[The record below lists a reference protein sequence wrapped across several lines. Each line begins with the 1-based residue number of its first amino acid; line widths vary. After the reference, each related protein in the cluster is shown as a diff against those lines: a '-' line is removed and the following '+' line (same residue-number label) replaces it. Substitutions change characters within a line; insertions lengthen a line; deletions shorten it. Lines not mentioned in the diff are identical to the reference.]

1 VVTGSSTP
9 EKQTKPTT
17 ITREVTKEVTV
28 YAKED
33 DLLVNAVEK
42 NQTRMAQ
49 IYPKGASTTTP
60 PVGIGF
66 VVSRDGLIVTTAANL
81 TTQGEKQIDFLVNI
95 NDKRYAAKIV
105 EITDA
110 PKYLAFLRV
119 DNVSE
124 GTAFDAVSFGSNMNT
139 KLGQTVVALGGDE
152 GTSIFKTTLSKFN
165 YAKAEGTST
174 AQSIESIEVT
184 PKIPDGYNGSLI
196 ANLDGQVVGISVWN
210 EETTRYVIFPALQL
224 YDVIQTL
231 SSKPQLGR

>member
-1 VVTGSSTP
+1 
-9 EKQTKPTT
+9 
-17 ITREVTKEVTV
+17 
-28 YAKED
+28 
-33 DLLVNAVEK
+33 
-42 NQTRMAQ
+42 
-49 IYPKGASTTTP
+49 
-60 PVGIGF
+60 
-66 VVSRDGLIVTTAANL
+66 
-81 TTQGEKQIDFLVNI
+81 
-95 NDKRYAAKIV
+95 
-105 EITDA
+105 
-110 PKYLAFLRV
+110 
-119 DNVSE
+119 
-124 GTAFDAVSFGSNMNT
+124 MNT